1 MIAWNELLSALALVL
16 VLEGIMPFLSPKG
29 WRETMQ
35 QASRLDDKTLRV
47 IGFGS
52 MLAGAVLLYLMR

>member
-35 QASRLDDKTLRV
+35 QASRLDDKTLRI

-52 MLAGAVLLYLMR
+52 MLAGAALLYLMR